1 MSQQESILSDNGST
15 FDLLAD
21 REKELEDL
29 LTQMDQLQSEVDGYT
44 QKLNDI
50 TLEIEKSKQEYKRYK
65 IINQTVSIGPSLMKV
80 RQIDDD
86 AFTGEHYELIKN
98 KRDEIAHL
106 TEQINDLQA
115 KTQPIDDLVTDLQ
128 RQNAILLCEK
138 SNTKIQLQKTI
149 AEKKRLDQDCQNT
162 REHIKELDIS
172 IANQSRVAK
181 DVETVVGGL
190 INRRDTIMSQ
200 TDPNSELQHKITAL
214 RVQKQLLE
222 DENMKKDDY
231 IHNFEDDMN
240 DIIKDIDDQIKTT
253 GTKINWD
260 RERIK
265 LQTELDTIQKQ
276 LKQTL
281 AEISKCNDENQAAER
296 RMHRLIPIVQ
306 KRGRKFI
313 GKKIESD
320 DDLENVSIDKL
331 LAQCR
336 NKENKVT
343 KQSNTDLQKLG
354 ELLKENQALENE
366 IEHMK
371 SDLTMAISRFSLE
384 KTRIKSE
391 IRENRT
397 RAFEDEHQTV
407 EQIKK
412 LKIKSA
418 KVAPKK

>member
-281 AEISKCNDENQAAER
+281 AEISKCNDES
-296 RMHRLIPIVQ
+296 
-306 KRGRKFI
+306 G
-313 GKKIESD
+313 
-320 DDLENVSIDKL
+320 
-331 LAQCR
+331 
-336 NKENKVT
+336 
-343 KQSNTDLQKLG
+343 
-354 ELLKENQALENE
+354 
-366 IEHMK
+366 
-371 SDLTMAISRFSLE
+371 
-384 KTRIKSE
+384 
-391 IRENRT
+391 
-397 RAFEDEHQTV
+397 
-407 EQIKK
+407 
-412 LKIKSA
+412 
-418 KVAPKK
+418 